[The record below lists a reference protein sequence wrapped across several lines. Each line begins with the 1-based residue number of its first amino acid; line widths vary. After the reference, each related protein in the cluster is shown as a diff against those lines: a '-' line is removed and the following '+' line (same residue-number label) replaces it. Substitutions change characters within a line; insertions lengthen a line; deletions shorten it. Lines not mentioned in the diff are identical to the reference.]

1 MLIEPEMDGETGAL
15 DAALAEALKA
25 RLEAGGRSGPD
36 AEALALRALLDH
48 ADTVDQAA
56 LLKAV
61 WGRIA
66 ADHGPVLFASG
77 PTSHLL
83 AADRFGLPVR
93 TAADPEA
100 ALVEAGRGA
109 RALIDLD
116 GPRPWWGRLLA
127 RPDLRI
133 VAALPDDRHGRPQA
147 VMISNETSGP
157 TGEDR
162 SFWITDSREPDVKIA
177 DALAASGF
185 LAQGLVSAGG
195 LKLFMLAG
203 YVQAEDG
210 RLIDAPG
217 SLKGVIGAAPVF

>member
-15 DAALAEALKA
+15 DAALAEALSA
-25 RLEAGGRSGPD
+25 RLAAGGRSGPD
-36 AEALALRALLDH
+36 AEALALRGLLDH
-48 ADTVDQAA
+48 AETVDEAA
-56 LLKAV
+56 LLRAV
-61 WGRIA
+61 WGRIS
-66 ADHGPVLFASG
+66 ADTGPVLFAAG
-77 PTSHLL
+77 PMAHLL

-93 TAADPEA
+93 TSADPEA

-116 GPRPWWGRLLA
+116 GPRPWWGKLLA

-133 VAALPDDRHGRPQA
+133 VAALPDDRYGRPQA
-147 VMISNETSGP
+147 VMVSSETSGP

-162 SFWITDSREPDVKIA
+162 TFWITDSRDPDAKIA

-195 LKLFMLAG
+195 LKLFALAG
-203 YVQAEDG
+203 YVQPEDG

>member
-1 MLIEPEMDGETGAL
+1 MLTEPEMDDATGVL
-15 DAALAEALKA
+15 DRTLAEAVKA
-25 RLEAGGRSGPD
+25 RLAAGGRPGPD
-36 AEALALRALLDH
+36 AEALALRDLLDH
-48 ADTVDQAA
+48 TDSVDQAA
-56 LLKAV
+56 LLRAV

-66 ADHGPVLFASG
+66 ADRGPVLFAAG

-83 AADRFGLPVR
+83 AADRHGLPVR
-93 TAADPEA
+93 TAADAEA

-109 RALIDLD
+109 RALIDIE

-133 VAALPDDRHGRPQA
+133 VSALPDDRYGRPRA
-147 VMISNETSGP
+147 VMVSRETSGP

-162 SFWITDSREPDVKIA
+162 TFWITDSREPDGRIS
-177 DALAASGF
+177 DALANVGL
-185 LAQGLVSAGG
+185 LAQSLVSAGG

>member
-1 MLIEPEMDGETGAL
+1 MDGDTGAL
-15 DAALAEALKA
+15 DLALAEALKA
-25 RLEAGGRSGPD
+25 RLDVGGRSGPD

-48 ADTVDQAA
+48 TRTVDQAA
-56 LLKAV
+56 LMQAV

-66 ADHGPVLFASG
+66 ADTGPVLFAAG
-77 PTSHLL
+77 PTAHLL

-133 VAALPDDRHGRPQA
+133 VAALPDDRYGRPRA
-147 VMISNETSGP
+147 VMVSRETSGP

-162 SFWITDSREPDVKIA
+162 TFWITDSRDADPKIA
-177 DALAASGF
+177 DALAASGL
-185 LAQGLVSAGG
+185 LARSLVSAGG
-195 LKLFMLAG
+195 LKLFTLAG
-203 YVQAEDG
+203 YVQPEDG

>member
-15 DAALAEALKA
+15 DRALAEALSA
-25 RLEAGGRSGPD
+25 RLAAGGRSGPD
-36 AEALALRALLDH
+36 AEALALRGLLDH
-48 ADTVDQAA
+48 AETVDEAA
-56 LLKAV
+56 LLRAV
-61 WGRIA
+61 WGRIS
-66 ADHGPVLFASG
+66 ADTGPVLFAAG
-77 PTSHLL
+77 PMAHLL

-93 TAADPEA
+93 TSADPEA

-116 GPRPWWGRLLA
+116 GPRPWWGKLLA

-133 VAALPDDRHGRPQA
+133 VAALPDDRYGRPQA
-147 VMISNETSGP
+147 VMVSSETSGP

-162 SFWITDSREPDVKIA
+162 TFWITDSRDPDAKIA

-195 LKLFMLAG
+195 LKLFALAG
-203 YVQAEDG
+203 YVQPEDG

>member
-1 MLIEPEMDGETGAL
+1 MLIEPELDDETGARDL
-15 DAALAEALKA
+15 TLAEALKA

-48 ADTVDQAA
+48 TDSVDQAA

-66 ADHGPVLFASG
+66 ADIGPVLFAAG
-77 PTSHLL
+77 PTAHLL
-83 AADRFGLPVR
+83 AADRYGLPVR
-93 TAADPEA
+93 TAADAEA

-133 VAALPDDRHGRPQA
+133 VSALPDDRYGRPQA
-147 VMISNETSGP
+147 VLVSRETSGP

-162 SFWITDSREPDVKIA
+162 TFWITDSRDPDARIA
-177 DALAASGF
+177 EALAASGF
-185 LAQGLVSAGG
+185 LAQALVSAGG
-195 LKLFMLAG
+195 LKLFALAG
-203 YVQAEDG
+203 YVQPEDG

>member
-1 MLIEPEMDGETGAL
+1 MLVEPEMDGATGAL
-15 DAALAEALKA
+15 DKALAGALTA
-25 RLEAGGRSGPD
+25 RLAAGGRPGPD

-48 ADTVDQAA
+48 TDGVDQAA

-66 ADHGPVLFASG
+66 ADTGPVLFAAG
-77 PTSHLL
+77 PTAHLL

-93 TAADPEA
+93 SAADAEA

-133 VAALPDDRHGRPQA
+133 VAALPDDRHGRPRA

-162 SFWITDSREPDVKIA
+162 SFWITDSREPDARIA

-203 YVQAEDG
+203 YVQPEDG

-217 SLKGVIGAAPVF
+217 SLKGVIGAAPLF

>member
-1 MLIEPEMDGETGAL
+1 MLIEPDMDGETAAL

-25 RLEAGGRSGPD
+25 RLDAGGRAGPD
-36 AEALALRALLDH
+36 AEALALRGLLDH
-48 ADTVDQAA
+48 TDTVDQAA

-66 ADHGPVLFASG
+66 ADTGPVLFAAG
-77 PTSHLL
+77 PTAHLL

-93 TAADPEA
+93 TSADAEA

-116 GPRPWWGRLLA
+116 GPR
-127 RPDLRI
+127 
-133 VAALPDDRHGRPQA
+133 
-147 VMISNETSGP
+147 
-157 TGEDR
+157 
-162 SFWITDSREPDVKIA
+162 
-177 DALAASGF
+177 LAASGF

-203 YVQAEDG
+203 YVQPEDG